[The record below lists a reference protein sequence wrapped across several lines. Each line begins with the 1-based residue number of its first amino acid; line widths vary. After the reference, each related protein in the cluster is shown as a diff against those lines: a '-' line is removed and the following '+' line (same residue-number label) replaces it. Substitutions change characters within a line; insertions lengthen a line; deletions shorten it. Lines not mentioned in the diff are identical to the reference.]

1 MKPLSSFVL
10 IAGVCATA
18 CTIDDADRCVEGYV
32 WNEQFM
38 GCECDVD
45 GGYYLEADE
54 NGVYTCEECVDSDTH
69 TDCPH
74 SGDADT
80 DTDADTDAD
89 AGGDSGT
96 DTETDVGSGLGTV
109 CGSSTDCAAFEANF
123 CAISPLAPSDPGYC
137 TFENC
142 SAGECPTPYLC
153 CDLSG
158 LGYGIACLN
167 EEDTATAT
175 GFGATCD

>member
-1 MKPLSSFVL
+1 MKPSSFVVL
-10 IAGVCATA
+10 IAGASAAA

-32 WNEQFM
+32 WNERFM

-54 NGVYTCEECVDSDTH
+54 NDVYSCNECADSDTH
-69 TDCPH
+69 ADCPQG
-74 SGDADT
+74 GDADT
-80 DTDADTDAD
+80 DTDTDTDAD
-89 AGGDSGT
+89 ADAGPDGGG
-96 DTETDVGSGLGTV
+96 GSGLGTV
-109 CGSSTDCAAFEANF
+109 CSSSDDCAELEAGF
-123 CAISPLAPSDPGYC
+123 CALSPLAPEEPGYC

-142 SAGECPTPYLC
+142 NAGECPSPYLC

-158 LGYGIACLN
+158 LGYGIACLD